1 MRRFG
6 RQPTTR
12 VQIPDRALFENSH
25 RQPRCRP
32 CDARSALLTRFDP
45 KGKSNHSRR
54 HRSGMSDQSDGD
66 DASRDDHEPRRFE
79 TRAIHA
85 GQEPDPETGALMT
98 PIHAN
103 STYEQDG
110 PGDHRGYEYSRTGN
124 PTRTDLEANLASLES
139 GSHARCFSSGMGAIN
154 TVLNLLSAGDHV
166 VAGDDVYG
174 GTHRILTQVYDE
186 YDVDTSFVDTT
197 DHDAVRDAMREET
210 ELVWVET
217 PTNPLMNV
225 NDIGA
230 LADIAHANDARCAV
244 DNTFATPY
252 PQRPLEHG
260 ADIVSQ
266 SLTKYLGG
274 HSDTIG
280 GALIVDDDELDERLG
295 FYQNSVGATPGPF
308 DAFLVLRGTKT
319 LPVRMDRHCENA
331 MALAEWLEGHDDVD
345 RVYYPGLESHP
356 DHDLAASQ
364 MDDFGGMVSFEMDA
378 SLEET
383 ADVVSET
390 EVFTLAESLGGVE
403 SLIEQP
409 ATMTHAAIPAEEREA
424 AGLRDGLIRASI
436 GIENVEDLKADL
448 QKAFEKSLE

>member
-1 MRRFG
+1 
-6 RQPTTR
+6 
-12 VQIPDRALFENSH
+12 
-25 RQPRCRP
+25 
-32 CDARSALLTRFDP
+32 
-45 KGKSNHSRR
+45 
-54 HRSGMSDQSDGD
+54 MSDRSDAGGD
-66 DASRDDHEPRRFE
+66 KTQHEGDAPREGDADDRRFE

-103 STYEQDG
+103 STYKQDA
-110 PGDHRGYEYSRTGN
+110 PGEHRGYEYSRTGN

-139 GSHARCFSSGMGAIN
+139 GSHARCFSSGMAAIN
-154 TVLNLLSAGDHV
+154 TVLNLLEAGDHV

-174 GTHRILTQVYDE
+174 GTHRILTQVYE
-186 YDVDTSFVDTT
+186 QYDIETSFIDTT
-197 DHDAVRDAMREET
+197 DHEAVRDAMREET

-217 PTNPLMNV
+217 PTNPLLNV

-230 LADIAHANDARCAV
+230 LAEIAHEADALCAV

-252 PQRPLEHG
+252 LQRPLEHG

-280 GALIVDDDELDERLG
+280 GALIVDDAELDERLG

-308 DAFLVLRGTKT
+308 DSFLVLRGTKT
-319 LPVRMDRHCENA
+319 LSVRMDRHCENA
-331 MALAEWLEGHDDVD
+331 MELAEWLEGHDDVS

-356 DHDLAASQ
+356 DHDLAAEQ
-364 MDDFGGMVSFEMDA
+364 MDAFGGMLSFEFDGTLDQA
-378 SLEET
+378 ST
-383 ADVVSET
+383 VVSET

-409 ATMTHAAIPAEEREA
+409 AAMTHAAIPREERLA
-424 AGLRDGLIRASI
+424 AGLTDGLIRVSV
-436 GIENVEDLKADL
+436 GIEHVDDMTADL
-448 QKAFEKSLE
+448 QRAFDAALE